1 MRNILLHNPIFIFML
16 TIFTI
21 FINIVTSVHF
31 LPIMLAG
38 IIFLALKK
46 CVKNSYYY
54 SATTLIIGFLFIEYN
69 NGFIPFSLTL
79 LSFFIYIFVIPYLT
93 RVISLHNLNSYIYII
108 TFYLGM
114 LILWSFTNG
123 FSFYLLKNIF
133 INILID
139 FIIFG
144 LFL

>member
-1 MRNILLHNPIFIFML
+1 MKNILLHNPIFIFIF
-16 TIFTI
+16 TVFTI
-21 FINIVTSVHF
+21 FLNIVSSVHF
-31 LPIMLAG
+31 LPIMFAG

-54 SATTLIIGFLFIEYN
+54 SSITLIIGFLFIEYN
-69 NGFIPFSLTL
+69 SGFIPFSLTL
-79 LSFFIYIFVIPYLT
+79 LSFFIYIFVIPNLT
-93 RVISLHNLNSYIYII
+93 RVISLHNLNNYIYII

-114 LILWSFTNG
+114 LILWSFTDG
-123 FSFYLLKNIF
+123 FSFYLLRNVFMNI
-133 INILID
+133 IID

>member
-1 MRNILLHNPIFIFML
+1 MKNILLHNPIFIFIL
-16 TIFTI
+16 SIFTI
-21 FINIVTSVHF
+21 ILNIVSSVHF

-54 SATTLIIGFLFIEYN
+54 SGVLLIITFLFIEYN

-79 LSFFIYIFVIPYLT
+79 LAFFIYIFVIPYLI

-114 LILWSFTNG
+114 MILWIFTNE
-123 FSFYLLKNIF
+123 FSFYLLRNIF
-133 INILID
+133 MNILID
-139 FIIFG
+139 MTIFG